1 MGFLGMTQAN
11 KVSVR
16 QTQVSRQTV
25 SMAGLSIV
33 LSSTLQKSI
42 ASTVASRYKKAQTR
56 IGELMLTVGSKTK
69 TNKKSAEV
77 WIGCFTL
84 EVKYMEGMYR
94 GQCLNLKKNTAM
106 VEWALHIAATLE
118 ISLLFPHEVFLLK
131 AVAKSVKNLD
141 FLRLALLR
149 RYKLKAVLY

>member
-1 MGFLGMTQAN
+1 MGYLGMTQAN

-77 WIGCFTL
+77 
-84 EVKYMEGMYR
+84 
-94 GQCLNLKKNTAM
+94 
-106 VEWALHIAATLE
+106 
-118 ISLLFPHEVFLLK
+118 
-131 AVAKSVKNLD
+131 
-141 FLRLALLR
+141 
-149 RYKLKAVLY
+149 